1 MEALAIFSHIITGAG
16 LLSIFR
22 IQRHLVAFIALA
34 FLLGIGLASFVPFFL
49 DLVYIKIN
57 RVAILSS
64 LVILAIFGSIS
75 CILNKDIL
83 AELFKIDKLK
93 IKLYEI
99 PFFLITAYFMYI
111 SIWKC
116 YFYPNIP
123 FDTIVG
129 PELIAKATFYEETLQ
144 NSVYTDFLTKT
155 YPLSN
160 QPYYAPFIMLMQVIY
175 LCLGS
180 LFGKIWLSGMVLA
193 FFLYF
198 YFELRHYIHPILA
211 GWLLTF
217 LWFMPELYSYTYL
230 VQTDFPNAIF
240 LFIAFTCLYRYYLD
254 EKLNQAD
261 FWLSSIFFA
270 FACWTRTETILFLPV
285 VLLFFHR
292 QQFIQKAVAYS
303 FLPMILF
310 MTWDYFFLGHIVPKA
325 VPLGKIHLDFSNYFS
340 RGWAIFIGTHKIM
353 FDIAYWGYSFIL
365 FFILLLLNISFY
377 RTRTE
382 FLKLSW
388 VMGMH
393 IIFMLLVLHV
403 EGANIPFTFRRGFFK
418 IIFLTLFYA
427 GTSQLII
434 NCSRW
439 FERVVGIG
447 SITDNKS

>member
-1 MEALAIFSHIITGAG
+1 MEAVAILSHIITGAG

-22 IQRHLVAFIALA
+22 IQRHFVAFVALA
-34 FLLGIGLASFVPFFL
+34 FLLGIGLASFIPFFL
-49 DLVYIKIN
+49 DLAHIHIN
-57 RVAILSS
+57 KGSVLSS
-64 LVILAIFGSIS
+64 LVILAIIGIIG
-75 CILNKDIL
+75 CIINRSFLTAL
-83 AELFKIDKLK
+83 VKIDNLK
-93 IKLYEI
+93 IRIYEI
-99 PFFLITAYFMYI
+99 PFFLITTYFMYI
-111 SIWKC
+111 SVWKC

-129 PELIAKATFYEETLQ
+129 PELIAKATFYEGTLQ

-160 QPYYAPFIMLMQVIY
+160 QPYYAPFIMLMQLIY

-180 LFGKIWLSGMVLA
+180 LFGKVWLSGMVLA

-198 YFELRHYIHPILA
+198 YFELKHYIHPILA
-211 GWLLTF
+211 GWLMTF

-230 VQTDFPNAIF
+230 VQTDYPNAVF
-240 LFIAFTCLYRYYLD
+240 LYIAFTCLYRYYLD
-254 EKLNQAD
+254 VIPKQAD

-285 VLLFFHR
+285 VLLFLHR
-292 QQFIQKAVAYS
+292 QKFIKKAVVYS
-303 FLPMILF
+303 ILPLILF
-310 MTWDYFFLGHIVPKA
+310 VGWNYLFLGFIVPKA
-325 VPLGKIHLDFSNYFS
+325 VPLGKIHLDFSHYFS
-340 RGWAIFIGTHKIM
+340 RGWATLVGTHKIM

-365 FFILLLLNISFY
+365 FFVLLLINISLY
-377 RTRTE
+377 RTKTE
-382 FLKLSW
+382 LIKLSW

-393 IIFMLLVLHV
+393 IIFMLIVLHI

-427 GTSQLII
+427 GTSQLLI

-439 FERVVGIG
+439 VEQMVG
-447 SITDNKS
+447 NK

>member
-1 MEALAIFSHIITGAG
+1 METLAILSHIITGAG

-22 IQRHLVAFIALA
+22 LKRHLVAFVALA
-34 FLLGIGLASFVPFFL
+34 LLLGIAIASFIPFFL
-49 DLVYIKIN
+49 EFVHININKISVLSGLMVSVVIGVTGCIIN
-57 RVAILSS
+57 RNF
-64 LVILAIFGSIS
+64 LV
-75 CILNKDIL
+75 
-83 AELFKIDKLK
+83 ELVRIDNLK
-93 IKLYEI
+93 IRLYEI

-129 PELIAKATFYEETLQ
+129 PELIAKATFYEGTLQ
-144 NSVYTDFLTKT
+144 NSIYTDFLTKT

-160 QPYYAPFIMLMQVIY
+160 QPYYAPFIMLMQLIY

-180 LFGKIWLSGMVLA
+180 LFGKVWLSCMVLA

-198 YFELRHYIHPILA
+198 YFELSYYIHPILA
-211 GWLLTF
+211 GWLLIF

-230 VQTDFPNAIF
+230 VQTDYPNAIF

-254 EKLNQAD
+254 EIPKQAD

-285 VLLFFHR
+285 VLLFLHR
-292 QQFIQKAVAYS
+292 QKFIQNAIAYS
-303 FLPMILF
+303 IFPVVLF
-310 MTWDYFFLGHIVPKA
+310 ISWNYLFVGIMVPKA
-325 VPLGKIHLDFSNYFS
+325 IPLGKILLDFNHYFS
-340 RGWAIFIGTHKIM
+340 RGWTTLVGTHKIM
-353 FDIAYWGYSFIL
+353 FDIAYWNYSFIL
-365 FFILLLLNISFY
+365 FFILLLINIGLY

-382 FLKLSW
+382 LLKLSW

-393 IIFMLLVLHV
+393 IIFMLIVLHI

-427 GTSQLII
+427 GTSQLLI
-434 NCSRW
+434 NISRW
-439 FERVVGIG
+439 IERMVGAR
-447 SITDNKS
+447 